1 VEQAGPV
8 PLAVA
13 PAQLP
18 PVGYAVETAL
28 VAWLALVVPVLGR
41 ARYRLLTTGG
51 LDRVAFYR
59 RVVVRQVTM
68 TLAVVAALVL
78 SGVPL
83 DALGLRWRSGATSS
97 LASAAV
103 PVAVAA
109 VAVAV
114 VLRAQAALRP
124 ARPLVARLLR
134 PVAALLPTTTAERWH
149 FAGVAVSAGVGEEVL
164 YRGVVVSWLIGTA
177 PTLHRPE
184 LALASA
190 AVFGLG
196 HLYQG
201 WAGALATAGA
211 GYVFAAMYFATG
223 SLLAP
228 AVVHVLVDLRV
239 LLLVPARAAPAPALT
254 STFPLSAAVDGPP
267 PGPAASTSYGPLSSP

>member
-1 VEQAGPV
+1 
-8 PLAVA
+8 
-13 PAQLP
+13 
-18 PVGYAVETAL
+18 
-28 VAWLALVVPVLGR
+28 
-41 ARYRLLTTGG
+41 
-51 LDRVAFYR
+51 
-59 RVVVRQVTM
+59 
-68 TLAVVAALVL
+68 
-78 SGVPL
+78 
-83 DALGLRWRSGATSS
+83 
-97 LASAAV
+97 
-103 PVAVAA
+103 
-109 VAVAV
+109 
-114 VLRAQAALRP
+114 
-124 ARPLVARLLR
+124 
-134 PVAALLPTTTAERWH
+134 
-149 FAGVAVSAGVGEEVL
+149 VL

-201 WAGALATAGA
+201 WAGVLATAGA